1 MLEYEALTHQKKPP
15 KGAYINLACTFF
27 YLGMYNEADKMAE
40 KAEKSQLKTRLRL
53 VCSNNA

>member
-40 KAEKSQLKTRLRL
+40 KAEKSQLRTRLR
-53 VCSNNA
+53 